1 MEDLYEVLGVPRN
14 ASQADIKKAFR
25 KLARE
30 YHPDSHPGDKE
41 IEDRFKKIN
50 AAYSVLNDPEKRA
63 RYDQFGSADGGANPF
78 GGMGGVDLGDLFGDL
93 FSQAFGGGFGGF
105 GGSRRQNPNAPRQGD
120 DIEQVMKITLLEAST
135 GITRDIDVMRSEKCQ
150 HCNGTG
156 AKPGTKAET
165 CPTCHGQGQVRQAQ
179 QSLFGQFVSITT
191 CPDCKGK
198 GKIIRDKC
206 DECHG
211 RGMVRKKHTI
221 EVKIPAGIERGMR
234 LRIPHAGEDGINDGP
249 SGDLYL
255 MIDVEKHPDFERDG
269 PDLHKNLILTYPQA
283 VLGTTAKINTLDG
296 SVTEINIPAGTYQGQ
311 VFKVKGKG
319 MPKINSLNAKGDLY
333 AHVFVEIPKQLTE
346 KQRELIKALADEMK
360 TPVNSEQGFFE
371 KVKNLFS

>member
-269 PDLHKNLILTYPQA
+269 PDLHKNLLLTYPQA

>member
-1 MEDLYEVLGVPRN
+1 MEDLYEVLGVPRD

-30 YHPDSHPGDKE
+30 YHPDSHPGDKA

-120 DIEQVMKITLLEAST
+120 DIEQVMKITLLEASI

-156 AKPGTKAET
+156 AKPGTKPET

-255 MIDVEKHPDFERDG
+255 MIDVEKHPDFDRDG

-333 AHVFVEIPKQLTE
+333 AHVYVEIPKQLTE

>member
-1 MEDLYEVLGVPRN
+1 MEDLYEVLGVSRD

-41 IEDRFKKIN
+41 IEEKFKKIN

-63 RYDQFGSADGGANPF
+63 RYDQFGTADGNANPF
-78 GGMGGVDLGDLFGDL
+78 SGMGGMNVDLGDLFGDM
-93 FSQAFGGGFGGF
+93 FSQVFGGGFGGS
-105 GGSRRQNPNAPRQGD
+105 SRRTNPNAPRQGE
-120 DIEQVMKITLLEAST
+120 DIEQTVKITLLEAST
-135 GITRDIDVMRSEKCQ
+135 GITRDIEVMRSEKCQ

-156 AKPGTKAET
+156 AKPDTKPET
-165 CPTCHGQGQVRQAQ
+165 CPTCKGQGQVRQSQ
-179 QSLFGQFVSITT
+179 QTLFGNFVSITT

-198 GKIIRDKC
+198 GKIIREKC

-211 RGMVRKKHTI
+211 RGMIRKKHTV

-234 LRIPHAGEDGINDGP
+234 LRIPNAGEDGLNDGP
-249 SGDLYL
+249 PGDLYL

-269 PDLHKNLILTYPQA
+269 PDLHMNLILTYPQA
-283 VLGTTAKINTLDG
+283 VLGTSVNVKTIDG
-296 SVTEINIPAGTYQGQ
+296 NGAEIDIPSGTYHGQ
-311 VFKVKGKG
+311 VFKVKGRG
-319 MPKINSLNAKGDLY
+319 MPKLNSLNAKGDMY
-333 AHVFVEIPKQLTE
+333 VHAYVEIPKQLTE

-360 TPVNSEQGFFE
+360 TPVNSETGFFDR
-371 KVKNLFS
+371 VKNFFS

>member
-1 MEDLYEVLGVPRN
+1 
-14 ASQADIKKAFR
+14 
-25 KLARE
+25 
-30 YHPDSHPGDKE
+30 
-41 IEDRFKKIN
+41 
-50 AAYSVLNDPEKRA
+50 
-63 RYDQFGSADGGANPF
+63 
-78 GGMGGVDLGDLFGDL
+78 
-93 FSQAFGGGFGGF
+93 
-105 GGSRRQNPNAPRQGD
+105 
-120 DIEQVMKITLLEAST
+120 
-135 GITRDIDVMRSEKCQ
+135 IDVMRSEKCQ

-165 CPTCHGQGQVRQAQ
+165 CPTCKGQGQVRQAQ
-179 QSLFGQFVSITT
+179 QTLFGQFMSITT

-211 RGMVRKKHTI
+211 RGMVHRKHTI

-234 LRIPHAGEDGINDGP
+234 LRIPHAGGDGINDGP

-269 PDLHKNLILTYPQA
+269 PDLHTNLILTYPQA

-333 AHVFVEIPKQLTE
+333 AHVYIEIPKQLTE

-360 TPVNSEQGFFE
+360 TPVNGEQGFFD